1 MTMIIN
7 TGSRTDTVQYYTE
20 WLLKRFEEGY
30 VYSRNP
36 MYPEKVTKYIL
47 SPDVVDCVIFCSK
60 NYRPILP
67 YIETITDK
75 YNTYFFYTIT
85 AYGKDV
91 EPNVPSIDESIDT
104 LLDLANIVGKQRVS
118 WRYDPIL
125 LTDIYTKSKHYQTF
139 EYMTQKISPYIDRCI
154 FSFVDMY
161 KKLKVNMPEILP
173 LSETDKID
181 IVRNIGY
188 IAKKYNMLIQ
198 TCATGADY
206 NTFGILNSGCITSE
220 ILEKANDIKFKD
232 VRHAGNRTNCRCIEA
247 RNIGDY
253 DTCPNGCKY
262 CYANQ
267 NPYVAVKNYKKHNPN
282 SEFILGNLSDYD
294 EIKISNQKSFLLECE
309 QKKLF

>member
-1 MTMIIN
+1 MIIN

-20 WLLKRFEEGY
+20 WLLKRFEKGY

-36 MYPEKVTKYIL
+36 MYPEQITKYIL
-47 SPDVVDCVIFCSK
+47 SPDIIDCVVFCSK
-60 NYRPILP
+60 NYKPILP
-67 YIETITDK
+67 YIESITDK

-91 EPNVPSIDESIDT
+91 EPNVPSIDESIET
-104 LLDLANIVGKQRVS
+104 LKNLASIVGKQRIA
-118 WRYDPIL
+118 WRYDPVL
-125 LTDIYTKSKHYQTF
+125 LTDKYTKVRHYQTF
-139 EYMTQKISPYIDRCI
+139 EYMAQKLSPHIDRCI

-161 KKLKVNMPEILP
+161 KKLKVNMPELIVI
-173 LSETDKID
+173 SENDKVD
-181 IVRNIGY
+181 IARNLGN

-198 TCATGADY
+198 TCATDKDY
-206 NTFGILNSGCITSE
+206 KSFGILNSGCITSD
-220 ILEKANDIKFKD
+220 ILEQANNIKFKS
-232 VRHAGNRTNCRCIEA
+232 VRHVGNRKNCRCIET

-267 NPYVAVKNYKKHNPN
+267 NPYIAINNYKKHNPN
-282 SEFILGNLSDYD
+282 SEFILGDISEYD
-294 EIKISNQKSFLLECE
+294 EIKVSNQKSFLLECE

>member
-20 WLLKRFEEGY
+20 WLLKRFDEGY

-104 LLDLANIVGKQRVS
+104 LLDLANIVGKQRVA

-206 NTFGILNSGCITSE
+206 STFGILNSGCITSE
-220 ILEKANDIKFKD
+220 ILEKANDIKFKY
-232 VRHAGNRTNCRCIEA
+232 VRHAGNRTNCRCIET